1 MGITAFSSAGTYA
14 VVVGDVTADEV
25 YHLYLGI
32 ACSDFV
38 TQALKC
44 IFERLYLGF
53 RNVADIAE
61 RACDYVIQ
69 ADDDGELYEKRTASA
84 GGVEVFPPC
93 TYPWFPADLL
103 LSSLVGSSGILADSR
118 DFRCKRRLL
127 NLVLLLFLQQR

>member
-1 MGITAFSSAGTYA
+1 MEVGYYSFLERGSYA
-14 VVVGDVTADEV
+14 VVVGDVAADEV

-44 IFERLYLGF
+44 IFERLYLGV

-69 ADDDGELYEKRTASA
+69 ADDDGELYEKR
-84 GGVEVFPPC
+84 PR
-93 TYPWFPADLL
+93 
-103 LSSLVGSSGILADSR
+103 I
-118 DFRCKRRLL
+118 RR
-127 NLVLLLFLQQR
+127 RG